1 MKKLLILLLLL
12 LPLCSCGKKDTK
24 DESTATYSSSEET
37 NQNQSGVIK
46 EGSYSNLKII
56 DYNQTK
62 TKLLYKDTFIL
73 VVTQTSCIH
82 CHDYKPV
89 LNKVLES
96 KDILG
101 YELDVQVLSQED
113 KEAALKK
120 LDVDTTPQT
129 LFFVNGVEKKEY
141 RLKGEATSKEI
152 EDVIKKLK
160 Y

>member
-24 DESTATYSSSEET
+24 DESTNQSYTEET
-37 NQNQSGVIK
+37 TQSGVIK

-141 RLKGEATSKEI
+141 RLKGKATSKEI

>member
-12 LPLCSCGKKDTK
+12 LPLCSCGKKDN
-24 DESTATYSSSEET
+24 ESTATYSSSEET

>member
-1 MKKLLILLLLL
+1 MKKLIILLLLL
-12 LPLCSCGKKDTK
+12 LPLCGCGKKDN
-24 DESTATYSSSEET
+24 ESTATYSSSEET

-46 EGSYSNLKII
+46 EDSFSNLKKL
-56 DYNQTK
+56 DYNQVK
-62 TKLLYKDTFIL
+62 TKKLYKDTFIL

-82 CHDYKPV
+82 CHDFKPV
-89 LNKVLES
+89 LNSVLES

-101 YELDVQVLSQED
+101 YELDVQVLSEKD
-113 KEAALKK
+113 KKAALEE
-120 LDVDTTPQT
+120 LNVDTTPQT

-141 RLKGEATSKEI
+141 RLRGEATSKEI